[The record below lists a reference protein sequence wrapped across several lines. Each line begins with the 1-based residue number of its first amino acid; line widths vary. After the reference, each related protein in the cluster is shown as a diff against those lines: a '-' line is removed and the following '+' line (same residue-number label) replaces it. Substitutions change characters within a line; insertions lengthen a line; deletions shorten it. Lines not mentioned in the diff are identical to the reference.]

1 MGVTLLDYEAF
12 ETLKLKLSSINI
24 SGLDSFMSAVLG
36 YGFAGVESGSPE
48 FILLCSPQSE
58 AQVSALVAA
67 QLPDGVLLLDSIQ
80 LPVRISAAVSQQE
93 LQHSV
98 QLAEAPENPAVSP
111 EDQLGD
117 WVQISLGQTLRQAVL
132 QDQRKVILPAYLL
145 RYTPFTSPNLIL
157 LRAALSQIH
166 FLHQSGA
173 LGEDEFDRRTVT
185 ARMHE
190 IQRWSSFSR
199 TSIYR
204 LLHEDPRSR
213 WLVRVENRGAFQND
227 QGQQISLPNQYF
239 LEPLKL
245 TPGDATDLE
254 SYLREN
260 KANWDSLDACLL
272 DLPRTERR
280 EILTYPYRTPQ
291 AGDRPEPATVLD
303 ILQSVFGSFE
313 LTATRLTLIDK
324 VRDHLI
330 GSDFVAAPWYLLRR
344 LLPEYGAS
352 IVVAYLMCQP
362 LLFKHNGVER
372 DTFWLPGG
380 AETLVSWTNDRS
392 FGKYFPKASAK
403 GRGRPASGGGSA
415 DAAWRKNK
423 REMLADF
430 FLRVQT
436 RRDPEGMPQWQIKVW
451 DLPILPEDARLMDSV
466 HRRLAELIRND
477 QLDNLLALLD
487 KISPENGSAAGRAVL
502 DRVYQLPATP
512 ETRQVLACVAA
523 GLFSDFETPEDPQI
537 SDFETPAER
546 LISLFETPESELISK
561 NATPVMAFI
570 SDLETHL
577 KILEKIKDSIKM
589 IKNSNSSPDS
599 ESSAKSTAQPAAEDW
614 DLEKVLEPVTP
625 RIRKE
630 ILNDP
635 EKTVLFKAWLIH
647 SALNSRVNQPL
658 NLALNQAVQCLTPPE
673 SAALRLAKTALP
685 ALAAQLESKL
695 SPAENWGSAQNSG
708 QRKSQRDLDLLLV
721 GEKPQ
726 VQPLLVRR
734 LLDLIAGG
742 EG

>member
-12 ETLKLKLSSINI
+12 ETLKLKLSSTNI

-36 YGFAGVESGSPE
+36 YGFAGVENGSPE

-80 LPVRISAAVSQQE
+80 LPVRISAAVNQQE
-93 LQHSV
+93 LHHSV
-98 QLAEAPENPAVSP
+98 QLAEAPENPPVCP

-380 AETLVSWTNDRS
+380 AETLVSWTNDHS

-502 DRVYQLPATP
+502 DRVYQLPAAP